1 MKCTAILLF
10 LSIISQVDKT
20 LGQWRCGAGFGDA
33 TCADGGFPGY
43 CCSSSGYCGTTDACK
58 FYYCD
63 YHYYSPCVYK
73 YMMHNMYPYISYN
86 LTYYR
91 ITSYASYYLQ

>member
-1 MKCTAILLF
+1 MVPALVMLLVLMAAFLDIVVHPRDIVVQPTLVSFTIVIITIILH
-10 LSIISQVDKT
+10 V
-20 LGQWRCGAGFGDA
+20 
-33 TCADGGFPGY
+33 Y
-43 CCSSSGYCGTTDACK
+43 
-58 FYYCD
+58 
-63 YHYYSPCVYK
+63 YK